1 MHIAIFEPNPDG
13 HHYAHIR
20 RLLPALAA
28 LGQRVTFVT
37 SSEGVASSEYE
48 AQIKSLEHLCAV
60 DSSIQRDGGR
70 PGIGHVTGWASDL
83 HRIAIDLA
91 ADHVLIPYA
100 DGTIQ
105 MVGLRRIAGG
115 FSLPPGCELEGL
127 MMRGSFAYNRPTL
140 REVVRARAWLAL
152 TAAAP
157 FRVVH
162 HMDPIVVRALERR
175 APGLWRRTHLIPDPV
190 ERFDPP
196 ARAEARQRLGIPEDG
211 RYIGCVGYMDRRKGI
226 DRLIRAFLA
235 TRLGRTDRLLLAGS
249 QESSIRELLAD
260 EAADAV
266 REGRIISFERYLSDE
281 EFRLSVAAMDV
292 VGTPYPPDS
301 GHSGSS
307 SIVIH
312 AAGQERPVLG
322 SASGWIGDTIQRFG
336 LGQVCDVTDLVA
348 FAGAISGSLD
358 ASSDYRITEG
368 GRRFAEFHRPENFA
382 ACFTRRLRERL
393 GLPGPTSLRTWDW
406 VLEAAAESAPPTR
419 ARRSAAVRPTR
430 TLQSHRPLWAP
441 GPALSR

>member
-37 SSEGVASSEYE
+37 SREGVASPEYA
-48 AQIKSLEHLCAV
+48 AQIKSLERLCAI
-60 DSSIQRDGGR
+60 DSSISLNRSGSAAGNLR
-70 PGIGHVTGWASDL
+70 GLAADL
-83 HRIAIDLA
+83 RRIAIDLA

-105 MVGLRRIAGG
+105 MVGLRSITGR
-115 FSLPPGCELEGL
+115 FSLPAGLELEGL

-140 REVVRARAWLAL
+140 REAVRARAWLAL

-162 HMDPIVVRALERR
+162 HMDPIVVRALQRR
-175 APGLWRRTHLIPDPV
+175 APGLWRRTRLIPDPV
-190 ERFDPP
+190 ERFGPL
-196 ARAEARQRLGIPEDG
+196 ARAEARRRLSIREDG
-211 RYIGCVGYMDRRKGI
+211 RYIGCAGYMDRRKGI

-235 TRLGRTDRLLLAGS
+235 ARLGRTDRLLLAGS

-260 EAADAV
+260 EAVDAV
-266 REGRIISFERYLSDE
+266 REGRIVTLERYISDE
-281 EFRLSVAAMDV
+281 QFRLSVAAMDV
-292 VGTPYPPDS
+292 VCAPYPPDA

-382 ACFTRRLRERL
+382 ACFTRRLHERL
-393 GLPGPTSLRTWDW
+393 GLPGPTGLRTWDW
-406 VLEAAAESAPPTR
+406 VLGAAPEPAPPTR
-419 ARRSAAVRPTR
+419 VRRSAAVRPR
-430 TLQSHRPLWAP
+430 
-441 GPALSR
+441 

>member
-1 MHIAIFEPNPDG
+1 MHIAIFEPNPEG
-13 HHYAHIR
+13 HRYTHIK
-20 RLLPALAA
+20 RLLPAVAG

-37 SSEGVASSEYE
+37 SREGVASPEYH
-48 AQIKSLEHLCAV
+48 AQIKSLEHLCAI
-60 DSSIQRDGGR
+60 DSSISLNRSGPAAGNFR
-70 PGIGHVTGWASDL
+70 GLATDL
-83 HRIAIDLA
+83 RRIATDLA
-91 ADHVLIPYA
+91 ADHVLMPYA

-105 MVGLRRIAGG
+105 MVGLRRITGRY
-115 FSLPPGCELEGL
+115 SLPPGTELEGL
-127 MMRGSFAYNRPTL
+127 MMRGSFAYNSPTP
-140 REVVRARAWLAL
+140 REAVRARAWLAL

-175 APGLWRRTHLIPDPV
+175 APGLWRRTRLIPDPV

-196 ARAEARQRLGIPEDG
+196 ASAEARRRLGIREDG

-235 TRLGRTDRLLLAGS
+235 ARLGRTDRLLLAGR
-249 QESSIRELLAD
+249 QESAIRELLAD

-266 REGRIISFERYLSDE
+266 RDGRIITLERYISDE
-281 EFRLSVAAMDV
+281 ELRLSVAAMDV
-292 VGTPYPPDS
+292 VCTPYPPDA

-307 SIVIH
+307 SIAIH

-322 SASGWIGDTIQRFG
+322 SAFGWIGDTIQRFG
-336 LGQVCDVTDLVA
+336 LGWVADVTDTVA
-348 FAGAISGSLD
+348 FARAISASFD
-358 ASSDYRITEG
+358 AADEYRITEG

-393 GLPGPTSLRTWDW
+393 GLPAHTGLRTWDW
-406 VLEAAAESAPPTR
+406 VLEAAAEPAPPTR
-419 ARRSAAVRPTR
+419 ARRSAAVRPT
-430 TLQSHRPLWAP
+430 
-441 GPALSR
+441 